1 MLLSMTGFGEGSSAN
16 ERLAVSVEVRSVNNR
31 HLKITTRCPDSYLT
45 LESEVEKIVRRS
57 ITRGTVT
64 VHVRIDRLAGQ
75 SPYTL
80 DVDAVSQYWTELRQ
94 AADRLHLA
102 PPADLSPL
110 LALPGVV
117 SEDSSRSLTPEDGQ
131 LVHNALETALTAL
144 GEFRVREGQAMRDEL
159 EQQCLTIEKLT
170 DGIRERAPQ
179 IVEAYRTRLLER
191 VNDLIRSSN
200 VDITDADIV
209 REVSLFADRCDI
221 TEELT
226 RLHCHID
233 QFRGMLDSDASM
245 GRRLE
250 FLCQEM
256 FREINTIGS
265 KANDVEIAHTVVDVK
280 ASIEKIREI
289 VQNVE

>member
-179 IVEAYRTRLLER
+179 IVEAY
-191 VNDLIRSSN
+191 
-200 VDITDADIV
+200 
-209 REVSLFADRCDI
+209 
-221 TEELT
+221 
-226 RLHCHID
+226 
-233 QFRGMLDSDASM
+233 
-245 GRRLE
+245 
-250 FLCQEM
+250 
-256 FREINTIGS
+256 
-265 KANDVEIAHTVVDVK
+265 
-280 ASIEKIREI
+280 
-289 VQNVE
+289 